1 MMTDQAYIAAYQAL
15 IEQYFGQQATMEEH
29 LLAVQVLKDGY
40 LENRAGAELP
50 VVP

>member
-15 IEQYFGQQATMEEH
+15 IEQYFSQQATMAEH
-29 LLAVQVLKDGY
+29 LQAVQVLKDGS

-50 VVP
+50 AVP